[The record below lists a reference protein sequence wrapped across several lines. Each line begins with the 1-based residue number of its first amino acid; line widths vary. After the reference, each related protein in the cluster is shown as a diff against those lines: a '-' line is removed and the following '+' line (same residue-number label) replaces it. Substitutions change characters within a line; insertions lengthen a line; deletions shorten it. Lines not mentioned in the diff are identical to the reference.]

1 MNRMILPALLLRGTL
16 CGLALLVPA
25 TVWAQAPTDCPTE
38 IPAASAQRRALA
50 KDWFSRA
57 ESAEAANDPIGAVK
71 AYQCSLRLVPHAFTA
86 FNLGRLAERT
96 GDLELAVESFNT
108 YLKLSPEAQDKTDI
122 EAKLASLNERIR
134 SLRTEQLPIPP
145 PGTATATPGTEPVA
159 TGPGSSSP
167 LPDLRP
173 ADPGPRPGADATAV
187 AEQPGEGPVIT
198 PTMWAIGG
206 VGVAALAG
214 GIFLNLAARSKMDR
228 CNELAEMKPPVPV
241 ETALEQCDAAKPRA
255 YGSYALFG
263 VAAAAAAA
271 DVVLF
276 VLGQQQSQE
285 SQTAA
290 RLRSVSIAP
299 TSGGAVV
306 GGNFR
311 F

>member
-1 MNRMILPALLLRGTL
+1 MNRMNLPALLLRGTL
-16 CGLALLVPA
+16 CGLVLLVPA
-25 TVWAQAPTDCPTE
+25 TVWAQAPNDCPTE

-57 ESAEAANDPIGAVK
+57 EAAEAASDPIGAVK

-134 SLRTEQLPIPP
+134 SLRTEQLPLPP
-145 PGTATATPGTEPVA
+145 PGTATAPPVTEPVA
-159 TGPGSSSP
+159 SSP
-167 LPDLRP
+167 LPDLSP
-173 ADPGPRPGADATAV
+173 SDPGSRPGADATAV
-187 AEQPGEGPVIT
+187 ADQPGERPTIT
-198 PTMWAIGG
+198 PVMWAIGG

-214 GIFLNLAARSKMDR
+214 GVFLNLAASSKMDR
-228 CNELAEMKPPVPV
+228 CNDLATMNP
-241 ETALEQCDAAKPRA
+241 TAALEQCDAAKPRA

-306 GGNFR
+306 GGHFR

>member
-25 TVWAQAPTDCPTE
+25 ATWAQSPNDCPTE
-38 IPAASAQRRALA
+38 IPAASSQRRALA

-57 ESAEAANDPIGAVK
+57 EAAESANDPIGAVK

-108 YLKLSPEAQDKTDI
+108 YLKLSPEAQDKADI

-134 SLRTEQLPIPP
+134 SLRTEQLPLPP
-145 PGTATATPGTEPVA
+145 PGTATASPGTDPVT
-159 TGPGSSSP
+159 TGPGTSTP

-187 AEQPGEGPVIT
+187 AEQPAAGPTIT
-198 PTMWAIGG
+198 PVMWAVGG

-214 GIFLNLAARSKMDR
+214 GIFLNLGARSKMDE
-228 CNELAEMKPPVPV
+228 CNRLANVNP
-241 ETALEQCDAAKPRA
+241 TAALEQCDAAKPRA

-276 VLGQQQSQE
+276 VLGQQKSQE
-285 SQTAA
+285 SQEAH
-290 RLRSVSIAP
+290 LRSISVAP

-306 GGNFR
+306 GGHFR

>member
-1 MNRMILPALLLRGTL
+1 
-16 CGLALLVPA
+16 
-25 TVWAQAPTDCPTE
+25 
-38 IPAASAQRRALA
+38 
-50 KDWFSRA
+50 
-57 ESAEAANDPIGAVK
+57 
-71 AYQCSLRLVPHAFTA
+71 
-86 FNLGRLAERT
+86 
-96 GDLELAVESFNT
+96 
-108 YLKLSPEAQDKTDI
+108 LKLSPEAQDKTEI

-134 SLRTEQLPIPP
+134 SLRTEQLPLPP
-145 PGTATATPGTEPVA
+145 PGTATGTEP
-159 TGPGSSSP
+159 TPSPTPSTP

-173 ADPGPRPGADATAV
+173 ADPGSRPGVDATAV
-187 AEQPGEGPVIT
+187 AERPGEAPVIT

-228 CNELAEMKPPVPV
+228 CNDLAMMDA
-241 ETALEQCDAAKPRA
+241 TRDAALEQCDAAKPRA

-276 VLGQQQSQE
+276 VLGQQHSQE

-290 RLRSVSIAP
+290 RLRSLSIAP
-299 TSGGAVV
+299 TDGGAVV
-306 GGNFR
+306 GGHFR

>member
-16 CGLALLVPA
+16 CGLALLAPA
-25 TVWAQAPTDCPTE
+25 TVWAQTTPSDCPTE
-38 IPAASAQRRALA
+38 IPTASSTRRALA

-57 ESAEAANDPIGAVK
+57 EAAEAASDPIGAVK

-108 YLKLSPEAQDKTDI
+108 YLKLSPEAQDKTEI
-122 EAKLASLNERIR
+122 ESKLAALNERIR
-134 SLRTEQLPIPP
+134 SLRTEQLPLPP
-145 PGTATATPGTEPVA
+145 PGTP
-159 TGPGSSSP
+159 TGPAVTESATSSP
-167 LPDLRP
+167 TTGTSLPDLRP
-173 ADPGPRPGADATAV
+173 ADTSPSTGADATAV
-187 AEQPGEGPVIT
+187 ATKPSDGPVIT
-198 PTMWAIGG
+198 PVMWAVGG

-214 GIFLNLAARSKMDR
+214 GIFLNLGARSKMDE
-228 CNELAEMKPPVPV
+228 CNRLAMVSPMS
-241 ETALEQCDAAKPRA
+241 ALKQCDAAKPRA

-276 VLGQQQSQE
+276 LLGQQDSSE
-285 SQTAA
+285 
-290 RLRSVSIAP
+290 RSVSVVP

-306 GGNFR
+306 GTHFR

>member
-25 TVWAQAPTDCPTE
+25 TVWAQAPNDCPTE

-57 ESAEAANDPIGAVK
+57 ESAEAASDPIGAVK

-134 SLRTEQLPIPP
+134 SLRTEQLPLPP
-145 PGTATATPGTEPVA
+145 PGTATAPPVTEPVA
-159 TGPGSSSP
+159 SSPGNP

-187 AEQPGEGPVIT
+187 AEQPGGSPTIT
-198 PTMWAIGG
+198 PAMWAIGG

-228 CNELAEMKPPVPV
+228 CNDLAMMNIREA
-241 ETALEQCDAAKPRA
+241 ALEECDAAKPRA

-299 TSGGAVV
+299 TSGGAVF